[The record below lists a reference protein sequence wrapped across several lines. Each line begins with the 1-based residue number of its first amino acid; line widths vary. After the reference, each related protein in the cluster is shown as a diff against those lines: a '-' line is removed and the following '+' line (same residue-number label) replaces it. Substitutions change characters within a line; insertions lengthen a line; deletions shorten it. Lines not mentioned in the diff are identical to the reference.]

1 MDEGGSH
8 GGRDPTPE
16 CGDEARD
23 RTTSAD
29 RFVGAD
35 SRSGQLARDA
45 GEAEPLPCVHEAQKI
60 VGRSRSHTE
69 KRKLPQHGP
78 RADIQNVLWLSQQMP
93 KRTKDTDDAVPL
105 LMPYYSVSR
114 PNSMC
119 LLRKRVDPDSSEVHF
134 QDCRSSDDV
143 KGREA
148 ELQKVPAGGA
158 TPVT

>member
-1 MDEGGSH
+1 MCPRG
-8 GGRDPTPE
+8 PE
-16 CGDEARD
+16 N
-23 RTTSAD
+23 
-29 RFVGAD
+29 
-35 SRSGQLARDA
+35 SGQK
-45 GEAEPLPCVHEAQKI
+45 QKPY
-60 VGRSRSHTE
+60 RETE
-69 KRKLPQHGP
+69 TLPQHGP

-105 LMPYYSVSR
+105 LMPYYSVSL

-134 QDCRSSDDV
+134 QDCGSSDDV